1 MTRVIRGTTVSVR
14 VDDATAE
21 AWRQQAAE
29 IGLSVSDWI
38 RGAVDAGQQTR
49 LPTPRKR
56 PARPPRDTSNDADP
70 ALMRELA
77 ALGSNMNQIA
87 RALNSCR
94 SKGDRLPG
102 AESMPTGK
110 RICQGRAKQ
119 TCAARW
125 NRERRAGF
133 SRRNAV
139 L

>member
-70 ALMRELA
+70 ALMRQLA
-77 ALGSNMNQIA
+77 ALGSNLNQVA
-87 RALNSCR
+87 RALNECR
-94 SKGDRLPG
+94 SKGDRLPVLE
-102 AESMPTGK
+102 ALAYLRSIEAM
-110 RICQGRAKQ
+110 
-119 TCAARW
+119 AASLLPQLPPPPKPKPKGGSSD
-125 NRERRAGF
+125 AH
-133 SRRNAV
+133 
-139 L
+139 